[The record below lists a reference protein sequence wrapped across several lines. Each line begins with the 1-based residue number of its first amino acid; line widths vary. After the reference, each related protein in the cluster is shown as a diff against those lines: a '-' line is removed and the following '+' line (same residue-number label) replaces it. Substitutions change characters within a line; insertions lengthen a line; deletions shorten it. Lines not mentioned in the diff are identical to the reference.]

1 MQALDPSADDLRRV
15 LAAFG
20 LDAGDARVVSSG
32 AGTAS
37 PALVVDT
44 ASGRVYL
51 KRRNPLYCDEQWILY
66 DAAVAEHLLDAGV
79 PVAPPMA
86 ALDGRP
92 WAEVRG
98 HVYQLSAWMPGER
111 VPVPSLAQL
120 ASVSRVLTHWH
131 DATSTWRPPFTKP
144 VGRLHDPMLSADG
157 LAAFADEA
165 SDGAHLLILTEARAW
180 ALRCAEALPDDAYWS
195 LPQAIVQGDV
205 HSQNLH
211 FVGDVVVC
219 IFDYDW
225 VCPAPRVVDLA
236 DAILYLGGLRPGPLV
251 EADIRSLTR
260 AFTLPAE
267 RAAALLDAYG
277 VLSDEERA
285 ALPWLLL
292 ARWLYSRV
300 DAAQRKVAP
309 AERLSYLTTGYLE
322 SVGEMS
328 STLTA
333 LGFAPLTSR

>member
-1 MQALDPSADDLRRV
+1 MQALNLSADDLLRI
-15 LAAFG
+15 LACFG
-20 LDAGDARVVSSG
+20 LDDGPATVVSTG

-37 PALVVDT
+37 PAIVVDT

-51 KRRNPLYCDEQWILY
+51 KRRNPRYCDEQWILY
-66 DAAVAEHLLDAGV
+66 DAAVADHLLAAAV
-79 PVAPPMA
+79 PVAPPMT

-92 WAEVRG
+92 WAEVDG
-98 HVYQLSAWMPGER
+98 HVYQVSAWIPGER
-111 VPVPSLAQL
+111 VAVPTLAQL
-120 ASVSRVLTHWH
+120 ASVSRVLTRWH
-131 DATSTWRPPFTKP
+131 AATSTWRPPFTKP
-144 VGRLHDPMLSADG
+144 VGRLHDPLLSADG
-157 LAAFADEA
+157 LAVFAEEA
-165 SDGAHLLILTEARAW
+165 TSAVHRRILIEARSW

-211 FVGDVVVC
+211 FVGDEVVC
-219 IFDYDW
+219 LLDYDW
-225 VCPAPRVVDLA
+225 VCPAPRIVDLA

-260 AFTLPAE
+260 VFTLPVE
-267 RAAALLDAYG
+267 RVAALLDAYG
-277 VLSDEERA
+277 ELSCDERA
-285 ALPWLLL
+285 ALPWLML

-322 SVGEMS
+322 SIGEMS

-333 LGFAPLTSR
+333 LGFEAFTSR